1 MRYTIRMMAALA
13 ALGFAATCMN
23 GFAKSEAL
31 QAADVSLSEQSTA
44 VSAEAEATDDEGAQL
59 SEKVDATPSP
69 EEEAMAR
76 EQVAGVQQM
85 LIDLGYLY
93 GAADGIYGPMTAD
106 ALKRFQGDHGL
117 EETGELNDATVDALS
132 ELTEQVGDARALQQR
147 LIDLGYLGGGAD
159 GAFGE
164 RSQAALK
171 QFQAV
176 HGLETTGLP
185 DDETREVLF
194 SDRVRSLPRRLRVGS
209 KGDEVIALQDMLI
222 QYGFLGAEAD
232 GSYGAKTSSAVT
244 RFQKHLQAQGK
255 AEALGVEPTGEATSM
270 TLLALYDP
278 DYSSYL
284 EDVRAGDESSEVL
297 RVERRLSGLGYMDA
311 DPDEAFDEYAVSAA
325 EAFRAAAGIQG
336 STYDKAFIDALFDA
350 DAPVAE
356 HFVLHPI
363 AYGDEGA
370 AVQDVQ
376 EALVNGGMTI
386 SLPDGVYG
394 AGLAKGIA
402 LLHEYLAAMGSPR
415 AFLFEDENTL
425 SVEAQ
430 QLLTGKL
437 FSSLPV
443 AFTAMDSYMTYR
455 VQRRLHTLYYLSK
468 DRIDGSYG
476 DRTRDAVLAFQAANH
491 LPQSG
496 FPDTQTLERL
506 FSSNAIYK
514 VFPYRLE
521 VSIDRQ
527 RVYVYESDESGE
539 YTLTQTFTCS
549 SGLGNTTPRGIYL
562 DGAPCNVWHYFSK
575 FDCWARYSYVIEGDI
590 MFHSVIYSER
600 NTDTLRES
608 SLYALGQKASH
619 GCVRLSVKN
628 ARWVFE
634 HCSRGSTVIIIY

>member
-1 MRYTIRMMAALA
+1 MRNTIKTMAMLV
-13 ALGFAATCMN
+13 ALGLAVTGVD
-23 GFAKSEAL
+23 GFAEADTPKP
-31 QAADVSLSEQSTA
+31 ADVSLADQDAQTSPETEASQEEDIQQA
-44 VSAEAEATDDEGAQL
+44 VQADAALSGEAESAR
-59 SEKVDATPSP
+59 
-69 EEEAMAR
+69 R
-76 EQVAGVQQM
+76 EQIVEAQQQ

-93 GAADGIYGPMTAD
+93 GAADGIYGPMTAA
-106 ALKRFQGDHGL
+106 ALKRFQGEHGL
-117 EETGELNDATVDALS
+117 EKTGELNDATVRALS
-132 ELTEQVGDARALQQR
+132 ELAEKVGDIRALQQR
-147 LIDLGYLGGGAD
+147 LIDLGYLSGSAD

-164 RSQAALK
+164 RSRAALK

-176 HGLETTGLP
+176 HGMEATGLP
-185 DDETREVLF
+185 DDGTREVLF
-194 SDRVRSLPRRLRVGS
+194 SENAKSLPRRLRVGS
-209 KGDEVIALQDMLI
+209 KGDEVIALQEKLI

-255 AEALGVEPTGEATSM
+255 AEALGVEPTGDATSV
-270 TLLALYDP
+270 TLLTLYDP
-278 DYSSYL
+278 EYSSYL
-284 EDVRAGDESSEVL
+284 EDLRAGDEGSEVL
-297 RVERRLSGLGYMDA
+297 RVERRLCGLGYMDA
-311 DPDEAFDEYAVSAA
+311 IPDEAFDEYAVSAA

-336 STYDKAFIDALFDA
+336 SAYDRVFIDALFSA
-350 DAPVAE
+350 DAPAAA

-363 AYGDEGA
+363 AYGEEGA
-370 AVQDVQ
+370 AVREVQ
-376 EALVNGGMTI
+376 VALVNGGMTV

-394 AGLAKGIA
+394 SGLAQGITQ
-402 LLHEYLAAMGSPR
+402 LHEYLAEIGSPL

-443 AFTAMDSYMTYR
+443 AFTASDSYMTAR

-468 DRIDGSYG
+468 SGIDGSYG
-476 DRTRDAVLAFQAANH
+476 DGTRDALLAFQKANH

-496 FPDTQTLERL
+496 FPDSQTLERL
-506 FSSNAIYK
+506 FSSYAVYK
-514 VFPYRLE
+514 VLPYRIE

-527 RVYVYESDESGE
+527 RVYVYEPDESGE
-539 YTLTQTFTCS
+539 YALTQTFTCS
-549 SGLGNTTPRGIYL
+549 TGLGNTTPRGIYL
-562 DGAPCNVWHYFSK
+562 DGGPCNVWHYFTK
-575 FDCWARYSYVIEGDI
+575 FECWARYSYVIEGDI

-628 ARWVFE
+628 ARWIYE
-634 HCSRGSTVIIIY
+634 HCSRGSAVIIIY

>member
-1 MRYTIRMMAALA
+1 MRYTHKTMAVLA
-13 ALGFAATCMN
+13 ALGLAVSGVSSIAESSAQQ
-23 GFAKSEAL
+23 GV
-31 QAADVSLSEQSTA
+31 DVSLADQSAQTSQQTEA
-44 VSAEAEATDDEGAQL
+44 SPGKEARLPLQAEVADQEEESQTRAQIAEA
-59 SEKVDATPSP
+59 
-69 EEEAMAR
+69 
-76 EQVAGVQQM
+76 QQQ

-93 GAADGIYGPMTAD
+93 GAADGIYGPMTAA
-106 ALKRFQGDHGL
+106 ALKRFQGERGL

-132 ELTEQVGDARALQQR
+132 ELAAQVGDARTLQQR
-147 LIDLGYLGGGAD
+147 LIDLGYLSGSAD

-171 QFQAV
+171 QFQAM
-176 HGLETTGLP
+176 HGVEATGLP

-194 SDRVRSLPRRLRVGS
+194 SDHARSLPRRLRVGS
-209 KGDEVIALQDMLI
+209 KGDEVIALQEKLI
-222 QYGFLGAEAD
+222 QYGFLAGEAD
-232 GSYGAKTSSAVT
+232 GSYGVKTSSAVT

-255 AEALGVEPTGEATSM
+255 AEALGIEPTGDATPM

-278 DYSSYL
+278 EYSSYL
-284 EDVRAGDESSEVL
+284 EDVRAGDEGSEVL
-297 RVERRLSGLGYMDA
+297 RVERRLCGLGYMDA
-311 DPDEAFDEYAVSAA
+311 VPDEAFDEYAVSAA
-325 EAFRAAAGIQG
+325 VAFLAAAGTGG
-336 STYDKAFIDALFDA
+336 SACDRVFIDALFSA

-370 AVQDVQ
+370 AVREVQ

-386 SLPDGVYG
+386 SMPDGVYG
-394 AGLAKGIA
+394 TGLAKGIS
-402 LLHEYLAAMGSPR
+402 LLHDYLANLGSPR

-430 QLLTGKL
+430 QMLTGKL
-437 FSSLPV
+437 FSSLPI
-443 AFTAMDSYMTYR
+443 AFTASDTDMTYR

-468 DRIDGSYG
+468 GWIDGSYG
-476 DRTRDAVLAFQAANH
+476 DKTQDAVLTFQKANH

-506 FSSNAIYK
+506 FSSNAVYK

-521 VSIDRQ
+521 VSIDHQ

-562 DGAPCNVWHYFSK
+562 DGAPCNVWHYFKK

-619 GCVRLSVKN
+619 GCIRLSVKN
-628 ARWVFE
+628 ARWIYE
-634 HCSRGSTVIIIY
+634 HCSRGSVVIIID

>member
-1 MRYTIRMMAALA
+1 MRYTIKTMAVLA
-13 ALGFAATCMN
+13 MLGLAVAGAN
-23 GFAKSEAL
+23 GFAETGTLPAINASASDQREEKSP
-31 QAADVSLSEQSTA
+31 
-44 VSAEAEATDDEGAQL
+44 EAEASHGDEAQQPPL
-59 SEKVDATPSP
+59 ADAPSR
-69 EEEAMAR
+69 EEESQKRDQIVEA
-76 EQVAGVQQM
+76 QQR
-85 LIDLGYLY
+85 LIELGYLY

-106 ALKRFQGDHGL
+106 ALKRFQGEHGL
-117 EETGELNDATVDALS
+117 EETGELNDATVELLS
-132 ELTEQVGDARALQQR
+132 ELAAKVGDARALQQR
-147 LIDLGYLGGGAD
+147 LIDLGYLNGSPD

-171 QFQAV
+171 QFQTV
-176 HGLETTGLP
+176 HGLESSGLP
-185 DDETREVLF
+185 DDETREALF
-194 SDRVRSLPRRLRVGS
+194 SDRAKSLPRRLRVGS
-209 KGDEVIALQDMLI
+209 KGDEVIALQEKLI
-222 QYGFLGAEAD
+222 QYGFLSAEAD
-232 GSYGAKTSSAVT
+232 GSYGAKTSTAVS

-255 AEALGVEPTGEATSM
+255 AEALGIESTGDATPM
-270 TLLALYDP
+270 TLLTLYDP
-278 DYSSYL
+278 EYSSYL
-284 EDVRAGDESSEVL
+284 EDVRAGDESGEVL
-297 RVERRLSGLGYMDA
+297 RVERRLCGLGYMDA
-311 DPDEAFDEYAVSAA
+311 APDEVFDEYAVSAA

-336 STYDKAFIDALFDA
+336 TAYDRVFIDALFGA

-356 HFVLHPI
+356 HFVLHTI

-370 AVQDVQ
+370 AVREVQ

-394 AGLAKGIA
+394 SGLAKGVGQ
-402 LLHEYLAAMGSPR
+402 LREYLAAIGSPR

-437 FSSLPV
+437 FSSLPI
-443 AFTAMDSYMTYR
+443 AYTASDTYMTFR

-468 DRIDGSYG
+468 SRIDGCYG
-476 DRTRDAVLAFQAANH
+476 EKTRDAVLAFQKANH
-491 LPQSG
+491 LPRSG
-496 FPDTQTLERL
+496 FPDTQTLDRL
-506 FSSNAIYK
+506 FSSNAVYK
-514 VFPYRLE
+514 VLPYRVE

-549 SGLGNTTPRGIYL
+549 TGMGNTTPRGIYL
-562 DGAPCNVWHYFSK
+562 DGCPCNVWHYFSK

-628 ARWVFE
+628 ARWIYE
-634 HCSRGSTVIIIY
+634 HCSRGSVVIIIY

>member
-1 MRYTIRMMAALA
+1 MRYTIRMMATLA

-31 QAADVSLSEQSTA
+31 QAADVSLSDQNAA
-44 VSAEAEATDDEGAQL
+44 VSTETEAAHGEEARL
-59 SEKVDATPSP
+59 SAKADATPSP
-69 EEEAMAR
+69 EEESMAR
-76 EQVAGVQQM
+76 EQIAGVQQM

-93 GAADGIYGPMTAD
+93 GAADGIYGPMTVA
-106 ALKRFQGDHGL
+106 ALKRFQAGHGL

-132 ELTEQVGDARALQQR
+132 ELAEQVGDARALQQR
-147 LIDLGYLGGGAD
+147 LIDLGYLNGSAD

-164 RSQAALK
+164 RSQAALR

-176 HGLETTGLP
+176 HGLEATGLP
-185 DDETREVLF
+185 DDETREALF
-194 SDRVRSLPRRLRVGS
+194 SDRARSLPRRLGVGS
-209 KGDEVIALQDMLI
+209 KGDEVAALQDKLI
-222 QYGFLGAEAD
+222 QYGFLDAEAD
-232 GSYGAKTSSAVT
+232 GSYGAKTSSAVS

-255 AEALGVEPTGEATSM
+255 AAALGVEPTGEATPM

-284 EDVRAGDESSEVL
+284 EDVRAGDERSEVL
-297 RVERRLSGLGYMDA
+297 RVERRLCGLGYMDA
-311 DPDEAFDEYAVSAA
+311 TPDEAFDEYAVSAA
-325 EAFRAAAGIQG
+325 EAFRAAMGIQG
-336 STYDKAFIDALFDA
+336 TAYDRAFIDALFSA
-350 DAPVAE
+350 DAPAAE
-356 HFVLHPI
+356 HFVTHPI
-363 AYGDEGA
+363 VYGDAGA
-370 AVQDVQ
+370 AVLEVQ

-394 AGLAKGIA
+394 SGLAKGID

-415 AFLFEDENTL
+415 AFLFEDDNAL

-437 FSSLPV
+437 FSSLPI
-443 AFTAMDSYMTYR
+443 AFTASDTYMTYR

-468 DRIDGSYG
+468 DGIDGSFG
-476 DRTRDAVLAFQAANH
+476 DRTRDALLAFQEANH
-491 LPQSG
+491 LPKSG
-496 FPDTQTLERL
+496 FPDTQTLDRL
-506 FSSNAIYK
+506 FSPNAIYK

-549 SGLGNTTPRGIYL
+549 SGMGNTTPRGIYL
-562 DGAPCNVWHYFSK
+562 DGTPCNVWHYFKK

-590 MFHSVIYSER
+590 MFHSVLYSER
-600 NTDTLRES
+600 DTDTLREN

-628 ARWVFE
+628 ARWIFE
-634 HCSRGSTVIIIY
+634 HCSRGSVVIIIY